1 MASLAAQPI
10 SSKLWLRDSNQSILI
25 CALLL
30 RCSPR
35 CKLWVQATLDPVNC
49 LPAMRVLYLSTR
61 FCWPIT
67 SGAHLRDFYLA
78 RQLAAKSTLTY
89 LGLDREMDGPVGSS
103 RRERLEALPD
113 SEMVRVRRQAG
124 YGPIDLVRGI
134 LGPTPVSILNFTA
147 PQIMDKIERVLRE
160 GRFDII
166 QFEGV
171 HLLVYARRIRQ
182 IAANT
187 PLICDWHNIESEIQ
201 RRYAQT
207 SASPARRLY
216 ARRTAQLLKR
226 AEREVLRLANAHTVC
241 SERERQVLLE
251 QVPEAHITVI
261 PNGVDT
267 AFFAATSAVA
277 EGLRQN
283 VVFVGSMD
291 YHANIDAAM
300 FFAKAIWPGLR
311 ERRPDL
317 RFFIVG
323 SKPVPEVVEL
333 ANQPGITVTG
343 TVEDLR
349 PHYRKAVMVVVPV
362 RVASGTRLK
371 VLEAMAAGVPVIS
384 TRLGAEGLAV
394 TPGKDILIADTPAE
408 IIDTAAA
415 LHQDTAT
422 WHELTANA
430 LRLVQVEYD
439 WFVIGERLERVYT
452 ELLTR
457 RPHANVVGAER

>member
-1 MASLAAQPI
+1 M
-10 SSKLWLRDSNQSILI
+10 
-25 CALLL
+25 
-30 RCSPR
+30 
-35 CKLWVQATLDPVNC
+35 
-49 LPAMRVLYLSTR
+49 
-61 FCWPIT
+61 
-67 SGAHLRDFYLA
+67 RDFYLA

-103 RRERLEALPD
+103 RRERLEESFAD

-124 YGPIDLVRGI
+124 YRPIDLVRGI

-147 PQIMDKIERVLRE
+147 PQIMDKIERLLRE

-216 ARRTAQLLKR
+216 ARRTALLLKR

-267 AFFAATSAVA
+267 AFFAATRAVA

-291 YHANIDAAM
+291 HHANIHAALSLPKPSGPVRGS
-300 FFAKAIWPGLR
+300 AGRTCGLYCR
-311 ERRPDL
+311 
-317 RFFIVG
+317 IQTCTQSCG
-323 SKPVPEVVEL
+323 
-333 ANQPGITVTG
+333 AGQPARITVTG

-349 PHYRKAVMVVVPV
+349 PHYRKAVI
-362 RVASGTRLK
+362 RWSFFAS
-371 VLEAMAAGVPVIS
+371 S
-384 TRLGAEGLAV
+384 TRCRRFSTNHRARSPGGKICRQQEAPDRSAWRGNRFEWGCASLSGRDPHRLLEDEGD
-394 TPGKDILIADTPAE
+394 P
-408 IIDTAAA
+408 
-415 LHQDTAT
+415 
-422 WHELTANA
+422 
-430 LRLVQVEYD
+430 
-439 WFVIGERLERVYT
+439 
-452 ELLTR
+452 
-457 RPHANVVGAER
+457 